1 MMSLPVVE
9 QNLHFLGQ
17 GLDLLR
23 RFDDDTYTRP
33 TSDRPRAAGVGPH
46 FRHCLDFYRCFLRD
60 LESGRI
66 DYDLRDRGP
75 ELETSISAA
84 IAAVETIV
92 AELVSIDEHQAMRTI
107 EVHHDEVPGEGVG
120 TSWQHSTV
128 ARELRFLAS
137 HTVHHYALIAYLAR
151 ELGIEPGDEF
161 GVAPATLEFWA
172 AQPPA

>member
-1 MMSLPVVE
+1 MSLPVVE

-17 GLDLLR
+17 GAALLR
-23 RFDDDTYTRP
+23 RLDDDIYARP

-66 DYDLRDRGP
+66 DYDSRDRQP
-75 ELETSISAA
+75 ELETSILAGLA
-84 IAAVETIV
+84 TVE
-92 AELVSIDEHQAMRTI
+92 SIMADLDSINEEQAQREIM
-107 EVHHDEVPGEGVG
+107 VQHDKFPGESLV
-120 TSWQHSTV
+120 TSWQRSTV

-137 HTVHHYALIAYLAR
+137 HTVHHFALIAHLAR
-151 ELGIEPGDEF
+151 EQGVEPGDDF

-172 AQPPA
+172 TQEAH